1 MMVFHFIFKLFLD
14 CCPKTFKHSLYYVQ
28 VLKHA
33 KSASQIPLVGP
44 LFVPPVNVK
53 AVAKAA
59 VRAATDNAVPPGVL
73 DVWGINRLGD
83 R

>member
-1 MMVFHFIFKLFLD
+1 MFKRPFL
-14 CCPKTFKHSLYYVQ
+14 SQ

-33 KSASQIPLVGP
+33 KGASQIPIVGP

-59 VRAATDNAVPPGVL
+59 VRAAIDNAVPPGVL
-73 DVWGINRLGD
+73 DVWGINRFGD